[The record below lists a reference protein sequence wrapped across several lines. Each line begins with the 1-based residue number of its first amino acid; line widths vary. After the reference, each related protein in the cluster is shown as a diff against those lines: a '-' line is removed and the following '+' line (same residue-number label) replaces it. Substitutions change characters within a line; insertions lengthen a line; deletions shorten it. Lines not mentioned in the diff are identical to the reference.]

1 MADFTDWDDEE
12 LLDGLILAAQE
23 SMDYL
28 SRGLLPEHESLE
40 AEVEVLRKEFLRRLA
55 LVR

>member
-1 MADFTDWDDEE
+1 MPNFLDWDDEE
-12 LLDGLILAAQE
+12 LLDGLILTAQE
-23 SMDYL
+23 SADHL

-40 AEVEVLRKEFLRRLA
+40 AEVEVLRREFLRRLT